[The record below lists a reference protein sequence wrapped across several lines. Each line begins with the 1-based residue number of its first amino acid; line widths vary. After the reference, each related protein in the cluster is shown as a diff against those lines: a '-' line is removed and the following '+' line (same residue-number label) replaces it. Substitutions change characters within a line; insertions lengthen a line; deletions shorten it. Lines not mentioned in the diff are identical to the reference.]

1 MLVKVTKDNVIVD
14 DIPTIHQG
22 EYGIHS
28 CEFQFSSEYNNL
40 IKTAIFENGDYQI
53 GVSIINDK
61 CKIPNEVLDTRYNDF
76 KLRVYGY
83 EIVDNELTT
92 RYSPMYKIIP
102 IVEGSYLEDITNG
115 EEVTP
120 SQFDQYVKE
129 LDKGL
134 KILSD
139 AIEDFKKK
147 EAEGYFDGPPGPKGD
162 RGPAGP
168 QGATGPQG
176 PQGPQGEQ
184 GETGPQGEQG
194 IQGPQGEQGIQG
206 PQGEQ
211 GIQGETGPQGPQGI
225 QGIQGPAGQDGTDGT
240 DGTDG
245 FSPIA
250 TVTKVGD
257 TATISITDINGT
269 TTATVSD
276 GATGPQGPQGPQ
288 GIQGIQG
295 PAGQDGTDG
304 TNGQDGAA
312 ATIAVGTVT
321 TGAAGSSATVTNSGT
336 SSAAVFN
343 FSIPKGD
350 TGAAGTDAIV
360 DSGSNANGN
369 YIKYED
375 GSMICYGT
383 YTNTI
388 NITSQ
393 YEGIYYGNI
402 GDITFPIEF
411 FAKPLIYTQ
420 TNLAGG
426 GFTYYGFNKTNFSG
440 FVWKIQSKSSANVE
454 MYWLA
459 IGKWK

>member
-102 IVEGSYLEDITNG
+102 IVEGSFLEDTTNG

-147 EAEGYFDGPPGPKGD
+147 EAEGYFDGPQGPKGD

-206 PQGEQ
+206 P
-211 GIQGETGPQGPQGI
+211 QGETGPQGPQGI

-276 GATGPQGPQGPQ
+276 GVSPTMSDSYGTSTTDGYSQNYINSLTMSGNWIVLNSTTKYKKVGNIVTITGYSSNTTSLSSGDYNTIGTLPEGYRPTNTLYNSWNEVGVDY
-288 GIQGIQG
+288 INTLRVNI
-295 PAGQDGTDG
+295 DGT
-304 TNGQDGAA
+304 
-312 ATIAVGTVT
+312 IA
-321 TGAAGSSATVTNSGT
+321 
-336 SSAAVFN
+336 
-343 FSIPKGD
+343 
-350 TGAAGTDAIV
+350 
-360 DSGSNANGN
+360 
-369 YIKYED
+369 
-375 GSMICYGT
+375 
-383 YTNTI
+383 
-388 NITSQ
+388 
-393 YEGIYYGNI
+393 
-402 GDITFPIEF
+402 
-411 FAKPLIYTQ
+411 L
-420 TNLAGG
+420 
-426 GFTYYGFNKTNFSG
+426 FSG
-440 FVWKIQSKSSANVE
+440 KNTS
-454 MYWLA
+454 YWCFTLTY
-459 IGKWK
+459 IL